1 MAAGETVMA
10 VDAKKERVVRSGKRR
25 VVRVGALVIVLGMLL
40 GLMSLQ
46 PSEAAKPYDGT
57 TVKVIVNAEYVKY
70 ALSLVEKE
78 LEETHG
84 IKLEVEVI
92 PGEAFVTKTLL
103 EFNNGK
109 SPWDL
114 IMFNPTFFADYSRHF
129 EPLEPFVKKL
139 NLQLDLDDIAK
150 EYQSSNMYWGGTLY
164 AMPLDGDIH
173 MMFYNKVAFE
183 RPENRQKF
191 KEKYG
196 YELAPPQTWKQWD
209 DQAAFFNGW
218 GWDGSA
224 NKLFGAGASYKENT
238 YSFHWWRQR
247 FFSYGG
253 QYFDASMKPLIN
265 TKPGIRA
272 LEELVATIQYYPPG
286 VLLFE
291 SEEPKTMLIK
301 GEVPLLVSW
310 TSTGK
315 RVGDANQSLIVGK
328 AGFGVQPGHQV
339 DGKVIRAVPNTG
351 GRSWAISKYSKVKDA
366 TAVVLAF
373 VSAPEPSLTIVMDPK
388 TIMDPWRNS
397 HFTSEKFR
405 SSFPGAGEY
414 LDAIKESFAYTV
426 PGVMIPGGDEYQRR
440 VAEAVSQALQK
451 SKPPKE
457 ALDQAAE
464 DWDKITRRRGLK
476 KQQELWS
483 QQMAAMQEAGV
494 TFRPELADK

>member
-1 MAAGETVMA
+1 MRNGMSTISWIGVIILAMM
-10 VDAKKERVVRSGKRR
+10 
-25 VVRVGALVIVLGMLL
+25 VGLGPMVADKV
-40 GLMSLQ
+40 
-46 PSEAAKPYDGT
+46 EAAKPFEGT

-70 ALSLVEKE
+70 ALTLVEKE
-78 LEETHG
+78 LLDQHG

-103 EFNNGK
+103 EFTGGR

-114 IMFNPTFFADYSRHF
+114 IMFNPTFFADYHRHF

-139 NLQLDLDDIAK
+139 DLKLDLDDIAK
-150 EYQSSNMYWGGTLY
+150 EYQRSNMYWGDTLY

-173 MMFYNKVAFE
+173 IMFYNKVAFG
-183 RPENRQKF
+183 RPENKQKF

-196 YELAPPQTWKQWD
+196 YDLAPPQTWKQWD

-218 GWDGSA
+218 GWDGSD

-238 YSFHWWRQR
+238 YSFIWWRQR
-247 FFSYGG
+247 FFAYGG
-253 QYFDASMKPLIN
+253 QYFDENMKPLIN

-272 LEELVATIQYYPPG
+272 LQELVNTIQYYPPG

-315 RVGDANQSLIVGK
+315 RVGDPNQSLIIGK
-328 AGFGVQPGHQV
+328 AGFGLMPGHEV
-339 DGKVIRAVPNTG
+339 DGKIIRTVPNTG

-373 VSAPEPSLTIVMDPK
+373 VSSPEQSLKIVMDPK

-397 HFTSEKFR
+397 HFTSEQFR
-405 SSFPGAGEY
+405 SAFPGADEY

-440 VAEAVSQALQK
+440 VAAAVSQALQK
-451 SKPPKE
+451 SITPKE

-464 DWDKITRRRGLK
+464 DWEKITKRRGLNR
-476 KQQELWS
+476 QQELWR
-483 QQMAAMQEAGV
+483 QQMASMKETGV

>member
-1 MAAGETVMA
+1 MIVRIGLMLVAIVMA
-10 VDAKKERVVRSGKRR
+10 LATSRG
-25 VVRVGALVIVLGMLL
+25 
-40 GLMSLQ
+40 
-46 PSEAAKPYDGT
+46 EAAKPFEGT

-70 ALSLVEKE
+70 ALGLVEQE
-78 LEETHG
+78 LAEKHG

-103 EFNNGK
+103 EFNSGR

-114 IMFNPTFFADYSRHF
+114 IMFNPTFFADYARHF
-129 EPLEPFVKKL
+129 EPLDPLVKKL
-139 NLQLDLDDIAK
+139 NLKLDLDDIAK

-173 MMFYNKVAFE
+173 IMFYNKVAFE
-183 RPENRQKF
+183 RPENKQKF

-196 YELAPPQTWKQWD
+196 YDLAPPQTWKQWD

-218 GWDGSA
+218 GWDGTD

-238 YSFHWWRQR
+238 YSFIWWRQR
-247 FFSYGG
+247 FFAYGG
-253 QYFDASMKPLIN
+253 QYFDENMKPLIN

-272 LEELVATIQYYPPG
+272 LEELVNTIQYYPPG

-315 RVGDANQSLIVGK
+315 RVGDANQSLIIGK
-328 AGFGVQPGHQV
+328 AGFGVMPGHQV
-339 DGKVIRAVPNTG
+339 DGKIIRAVPNTG

-366 TAVVLAF
+366 TALVLEF
-373 VSAPEPSLTIVMDPK
+373 VSSPEQSLKIVMDPK
-388 TIMDPWRNS
+388 TIMDPWRTS
-397 HFTSEKFR
+397 HFTSERFR
-405 SSFPGAGEY
+405 SAFPGAGEY

-440 VAEAVSQALQK
+440 VAGAVSQALQK
-451 SKPPKE
+451 SITPKE

-464 DWDKITRRRGLK
+464 DWVKITKRRNLK
-476 KQQELWS
+476 KQQELWR
-483 QQMAAMQEAGV
+483 QQMAAMQEAGI

>member
-1 MAAGETVMA
+1 MRNGMARIGWI
-10 VDAKKERVVRSGKRR
+10 G
-25 VVRVGALVIVLGMLL
+25 VIVLAMML
-40 GLMSLQ
+40 GLGPMIVDKT
-46 PSEAAKPYDGT
+46 EAAKPFEGT
-57 TVKVIVNAEYVKY
+57 TVRVIVNAEYVKY
-70 ALSLVEKE
+70 ALTLIEKE
-78 LEETHG
+78 LMDTHG

-92 PGEAFVTKTLL
+92 PGEAHVTKTLL
-103 EFNNGK
+103 EFTSGR

-114 IMFNPTFFADYSRHF
+114 IMFNPTFMADYHRHF

-139 NLQLDLDDIAK
+139 NLKLDLDDIAK
-150 EYQSSNMYWGGTLY
+150 EYQRSNMYWGDTLY

-173 MMFYNKVAFE
+173 IMFYNKVAFE
-183 RPENRQKF
+183 RPENKQKF

-196 YELAPPQTWKQWD
+196 YDLAPPQTWKQWD

-218 GWDGSA
+218 GWDGSD

-247 FFSYGG
+247 FFAYGG
-253 QYFDASMKPLIN
+253 QYFDENMKPLIN

-272 LEELVATIQYYPPG
+272 LQELVDTIQYYPPG

-315 RVGDANQSLIVGK
+315 RVGDPNQSLIIGK
-328 AGFGVQPGHQV
+328 AGFGVMPGHQV
-339 DGKVIRAVPNTG
+339 DDKVIRTVPNTG

-373 VSAPEPSLTIVMDPK
+373 VSSPEQSLKIVMDPK

-397 HFTSEKFR
+397 HFTSEQFR
-405 SSFPGAGEY
+405 SAFPGADEY
-414 LDAIKESFAYTV
+414 LDAIKESFPHTV
-426 PGVMIPGGDEYQRR
+426 PGVLIPGGDEYQRR
-440 VAEAVSQALQK
+440 VAAAVSQALQK
-451 SKPPKE
+451 SLTPKE

-464 DWDKITRRRGLK
+464 DWEKITKRRGLK
-476 KQQELWS
+476 RQQELWR
-483 QQMAAMQEAGV
+483 QQMASMQEAGI

>member
-1 MAAGETVMA
+1 MRNGMSTISWIGVIILAMM
-10 VDAKKERVVRSGKRR
+10 
-25 VVRVGALVIVLGMLL
+25 VGLGPMVADKV
-40 GLMSLQ
+40 
-46 PSEAAKPYDGT
+46 EAAKPFEGT

-70 ALSLVEKE
+70 ALTLVEKE
-78 LEETHG
+78 LLDQRG

-103 EFNNGK
+103 EFTGGR

-114 IMFNPTFFADYSRHF
+114 IMFNPTFFADYHRHF

-139 NLQLDLDDIAK
+139 DLKLDLDDIAK
-150 EYQSSNMYWGGTLY
+150 EYQRSNMYWGDTLY

-173 MMFYNKVAFE
+173 IMFYNKVAFG
-183 RPENRQKF
+183 RPENKQKF

-196 YELAPPQTWKQWD
+196 YDLAPPQTWKQWD

-218 GWDGSA
+218 GWDGSD

-238 YSFHWWRQR
+238 YSFIWWRQR
-247 FFSYGG
+247 FFAYGG
-253 QYFDASMKPLIN
+253 QYFDENMKPLIN

-272 LEELVATIQYYPPG
+272 LQELVNTIQYYPPG

-315 RVGDANQSLIVGK
+315 RVGDPNQSLIIGK
-328 AGFGVQPGHQV
+328 AGFGLMPGHEV
-339 DGKVIRAVPNTG
+339 DGKIIRTVPNTG

-373 VSAPEPSLTIVMDPK
+373 VSSPEQSLKIVMDPK

-397 HFTSEKFR
+397 HFTSEQFR
-405 SSFPGAGEY
+405 SAFPGADEY

-440 VAEAVSQALQK
+440 VAAAVSQALQK
-451 SKPPKE
+451 SITPKE

-464 DWDKITRRRGLK
+464 DWEKITKRRGLNR
-476 KQQELWS
+476 QQELWR
-483 QQMAAMQEAGV
+483 QQMASMKETGV